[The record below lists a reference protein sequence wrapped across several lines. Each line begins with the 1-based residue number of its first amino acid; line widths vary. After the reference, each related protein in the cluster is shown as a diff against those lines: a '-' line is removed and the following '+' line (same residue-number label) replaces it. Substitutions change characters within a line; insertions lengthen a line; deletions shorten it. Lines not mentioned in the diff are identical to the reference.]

1 MFTTRLVFDKNVILL
16 SVVAA
21 LLYVYPFVSADI
33 YYADD
38 IVRTMSGAFGW
49 SELGRPL
56 SNLIFYIIGFSS
68 SSIVDISPI
77 PQIASVMLLTF
88 AVWLFSSYVYGKV
101 SMAGVIFSSPI
112 LLSPFFLQN
121 LSYKYD
127 SITMAAGVLLTT
139 IAFTVGVKSKKV
151 CFLSLVLLVA
161 SLCLYQPVVNIF
173 IGMIAVGV
181 LKDVST
187 NGSSIKNFAIRSATF
202 CFSYAVYTF
211 CVAPIFSTTARS
223 ELAVG
228 GGSLKH
234 IIANISSLAENLSA
248 LFNHGA
254 LYSYV
259 PLFAAAIFGLAILAC
274 RSGWR
279 DILLI
284 ILSAIVAVV
293 SVCGPLFLLK
303 NFGFVPR
310 VMAGFAGFGLYVFY
324 CVYIMHTQGKAF
336 KFIAI
341 TLVAYNILLCFSI
354 CYAFVNAQKSQ
365 IIYESHTLDA
375 IANKIF
381 NDPSLGTSV
390 ILGTFD
396 SSAYS
401 RTQQKTFPLVSKLVL
416 NSYDWTNYMRLK
428 NIGIE
433 RISFRYNR
441 SEMQGW
447 LTEACKESVK
457 EIVEEGNYTLL
468 KSEPRSFFFVGDMKG
483 YRCK

>member
-234 IIANISSLAENLSA
+234 IITNISSLAENLSA

-274 RSGWR
+274 RLGWR

-310 VMAGFAGFGLYVFY
+310 VMAGFAGVGLYVFY

-401 RTQQKTFPLVSKLVL
+401 RTQQNTFPLVSKLVL

>member
-1 MFTTRLVFDKNVILL
+1 MFTTRLVFDKNVMLL

-77 PQIASVMLLTF
+77 PQIASVMLLTL
-88 AVWLFSSYVYGKV
+88 AVWLFSSFTYGKV
-101 SMAGVIFSSPI
+101 SISGVIYSSPI

-121 LSYKYD
+121 LAYKYD

-139 IAFTVGVKSKKV
+139 IAFTVGVKSKKE
-151 CFLSLVLLVA
+151 CFLSLVLLLA

-173 IGMIAVGV
+173 IGMIAVSM

-187 NGSSIKNFAIRSATF
+187 NDHTIKNFAIRSAIF

-211 CVAPIFSTTARS
+211 SVAPIFSTTARS
-223 ELAVG
+223 ELAFG
-228 GGSLKH
+228 EGALKH
-234 IIANISSLAENLSA
+234 ISENISSLTENLSS

-254 LYSYV
+254 LYSYI
-259 PLFAAAIFGLAILAC
+259 PLLAAAMFGLTALAY

-279 DILLI
+279 NVLLI

-310 VMAGFAGFGLYVFY
+310 VMAGFAGLALYVFY
-324 CVYIMHTQGKAF
+324 CVSVLHLQGNVF

-341 TLVAYNILLCFSI
+341 TLAGYNILLCFSI

-365 IIYESHTLDA
+365 VVYESHTLDV
-375 IANKIF
+375 IASKIF
-381 NDPSLGTSV
+381 KDQSLGTSV

-396 SSAYS
+396 SSAYN
-401 RTQQKTFPLVSKLVL
+401 RTQQRTFPLISKLVL

-441 SEMQGW
+441 PEMQGW
-447 LTEACKESVK
+447 LTEACNGSIK

-468 KSEPRSFFFVGDMKG
+468 KAEPRSFFFVGDMKG

>member
-1 MFTTRLVFDKNVILL
+1 MFTTRLVFDKNVMLL

-21 LLYVYPFVSADI
+21 LLYVYPFASADI

-77 PQIASVMLLTF
+77 PQIASVALLTF
-88 AVWLFSSYVYGKV
+88 AAWLFSSCVYGKV
-101 SMAGVIFSSPI
+101 SVAGVIFSSP
-112 LLSPFFLQN
+112 LMLSPFFLQN
-121 LSYKYD
+121 LAYKYD

-139 IAFTVGVKSKKV
+139 IAFTVGVKSKKS
-151 CFLSLVLLVA
+151 CFLSFALLVG

-173 IGMIAVGV
+173 IGMIAVGM
-181 LKDVST
+181 LKDVSI
-187 NGSSIKNFAIRSATF
+187 NGCSIKNFAIRSAIF

-228 GGSLKH
+228 GDSLRH
-234 IIANISSLAENLSA
+234 IVSNISSLAENLSA

-254 LYSYV
+254 LYSYI
-259 PLFAAAIFGLAILAC
+259 PLLAAAIFGLTVLAYKA
-274 RSGWR
+274 GWGNFA
-279 DILLI
+279 LV
-284 ILSAIVAVV
+284 ILSAIVAVI
-293 SVCGPLFLLK
+293 SICGPLFLLK

-310 VMAGFAGFGLYVFY
+310 VMAGFAGFALYVFY
-324 CVYIMHTQGKAF
+324 CVSILHLQGKVF
-336 KFIAI
+336 RFIALI
-341 TLVAYNILLCFSI
+341 LCAYNILLCFSI
-354 CYAFVNAQKSQ
+354 CYAFVNSQKSQ
-365 IIYESHTLDA
+365 IEFESHTLDA

-381 NDPSLGTSV
+381 NDRSLGTSV
-390 ILGTFD
+390 ILGTFE

-401 RTQQKTFPLVSKLVL
+401 RTQQQVFPLISKLVL

-441 SEMQGW
+441 PEMQRW
-447 LTEACKESVK
+447 LTEACSAEGKEFVD
-457 EIVEEGNYTLL
+457 EGNYTLL
-468 KSEPRSFFFVGDMKG
+468 KAEPRSFFFVGDMKG